1 MTPLEMKQMEVCCA
15 YAAHVKMLH
24 EFPELAGCYRADS
37 ERGRLHQEMCDA
49 FDVAWERTF
58 DITGNL
64 DKINFDGRILYDKLS
79 GMNRKDV
86 KDER

>member
-1 MTPLEMKQMEVCCA
+1 MTLLEMKRMEACCA

-24 EFPELAGCYRADS
+24 EFLELAGCYRADS
-37 ERGRLHQEMCDA
+37 ERSRLHQEMCDA
-49 FDVAWERTF
+49 FDVAREYTT

-79 GMNRKDV
+79 GMSREDM
-86 KDER
+86 KDEL